1 MSEGTVEHFPV
12 LADADLLEEGA
23 ADVPADLDEVQVG
36 LWSRRVAVVGYVG
49 AGRALGLDD
58 FCGVIDESVTV
69 RGVTNS
75 WLRQNRIS
83 EYGEYGQKWAIFVFS
98 NFKTAFFE
106 HQIRFSE

>member
-23 ADVPADLDEVQVG
+23 ADVPTDLDEVQVG

-58 FCGVIDESVTV
+58 CCGVIDESVTV
-69 RGVTNS
+69 RPGYKVH
-75 WLRQNRIS
+75 RYVVIS
-83 EYGEYGQKWAIFVFS
+83 VIRSIFCPPKW
-98 NFKTAFFE
+98 
-106 HQIRFSE
+106 RFC